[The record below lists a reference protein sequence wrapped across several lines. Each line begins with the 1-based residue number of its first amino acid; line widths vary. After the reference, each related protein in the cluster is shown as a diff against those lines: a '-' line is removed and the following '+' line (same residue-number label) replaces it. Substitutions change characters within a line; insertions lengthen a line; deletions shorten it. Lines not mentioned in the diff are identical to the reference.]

1 MRLHLQLR
9 HSKNIL
15 FTLWLKKFGDY
26 NPEPALTR
34 V

>member
-15 FTLWLKKFGDY
+15 FALWLKKFGDY
-26 NPEPALTR
+26 NPKPL
-34 V
+34 